1 MKILIAEADI
11 LAHRQVV
18 AGEILEDDAD
28 LPLLLLGI
36 DIPQINTVDPYLP
49 CGRIV

>member
-28 LPLLLLGI
+28 LP
-36 DIPQINTVDPYLP
+36 QINTVDPYLP